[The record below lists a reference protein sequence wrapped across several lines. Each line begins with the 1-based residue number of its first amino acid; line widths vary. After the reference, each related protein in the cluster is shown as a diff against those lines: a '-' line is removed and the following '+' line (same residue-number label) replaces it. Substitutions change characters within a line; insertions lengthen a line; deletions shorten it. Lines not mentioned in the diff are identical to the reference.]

1 LNKAIGFVQE
11 SGLEYLS
18 KELIKLRATDSLLQ
32 IRKCVVEM
40 AADLE
45 PNELKQAC
53 ELKNVKLI

>member
-1 LNKAIGFVQE
+1 MQE

-18 KELIKLRATDSLLQ
+18 KELVKLRASDSLLQ

-45 PNELKQAC
+45 PNELKQAS

>member
-1 LNKAIGFVQE
+1 MQE

-18 KELIKLRATDSLLQ
+18 KELVKLRASDSLLQ